1 MAAKKTSQPKKK
13 NNKAGQSAEK
23 QSGFK
28 LSQIRSFTREVKAEF
43 QKIAWPH
50 KKQTMATTG
59 VVIFLVFLV
68 SIYLGT
74 VDLIFGKL
82 IGLLIQ

>member
-1 MAAKKTSQPKKK
+1 MAAKKNSQPKKK
-13 NNKAGQSAEK
+13 QDKVGQAAEK
-23 QSGFK
+23 KTGSKIGQIPGFA
-28 LSQIRSFTREVKAEF
+28 REVKAEF

-50 KKQTMATTG
+50 KKQTIATTG

-82 IGLLIQ
+82 VGLLIQ

>member
-1 MAAKKTSQPKKK
+1 MAAKKSNQVKKRQG
-13 NNKAGQSAEK
+13 KAGQADEK
-23 QSGFK
+23 RSGFK
-28 LSQIRSFTREVKAEF
+28 LSQIHPFIREVKAEF
-43 QKIAWPH
+43 QKVAWPH

-68 SIYLGT
+68 SIYLGAI
-74 VDLIFGKL
+74 DLILGKF